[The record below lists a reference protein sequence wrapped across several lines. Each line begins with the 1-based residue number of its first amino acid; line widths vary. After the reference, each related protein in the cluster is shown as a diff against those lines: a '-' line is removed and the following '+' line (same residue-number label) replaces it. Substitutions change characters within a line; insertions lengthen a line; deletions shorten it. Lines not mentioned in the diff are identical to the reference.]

1 LKFFGAER
9 MGNMFNGITQAMC
22 VVIGRINAPLVS
34 RTVMRE
40 EFYPISY
47 RVLFALL

>member
-9 MGNMFNGITQAMC
+9 MGNVFNGITQAMR
-22 VVIGRINAPLVS
+22 VVISRVNAPLVS
-34 RTVMRE
+34 RTVMWE

-47 RVLFALL
+47 RVLFTLL